1 MGGITAR
8 RRPRRGMLRAVLQFR
23 HFAQGILM
31 STVIKAGMHGKVLRR
46 LTTVDLADHL
56 SEARQVIENARRQG
70 AEIVAQAHETEKRL
84 YSEACQSGYEN
95 GYAKGR
101 ETGTLEGR
109 EAAHAEAIERF
120 QRDHADIVSDM
131 RRVVEEMDR
140 IKQDLRIAAEQDLL
154 DFAVLLARKLTFAIG
169 RLNHEAVIE
178 NLKRA
183 LDRIASRTDVTV
195 RIHSDDL
202 ATMTTFAESTLDR
215 VRAAAGFSIVADD
228 SIAPG
233 GCIVESERTDVDASL
248 ETQVEEMVSLLTRGH
263 TDHA

>member
-1 MGGITAR
+1 MGSIPTR
-8 RRPRRGMLRAVLQFR
+8 RRARRGMLQTVLRSWQVAR
-23 HFAQGILM
+23 GTIM
-31 STVIKAGMHGKVLRR
+31 STVIKAGLHGKVLRR

-56 SEARQVIENARRQG
+56 AEARQVIEHARRQA
-70 AEIVAQAHETEKRL
+70 AEIVALAHETEKRL
-84 YSEACQSGYEN
+84 YDEARRSGHEE

-101 ETGTLEGR
+101 ETGVREGR
-109 EAAHAEAIERF
+109 EAAHSDAIERF

-131 RRVVEEMDR
+131 RRVVEEIDR
-140 IKQDLRIAAEQDLL
+140 IKQDLRISAEQDLL

-183 LDRIASRTDVTV
+183 LERIASRTDVTV
-195 RIHSDDL
+195 RVHPDDL

-215 VRAAAGFSIVADD
+215 ARAASGFSIVADD

-233 GCIVESERTDVDASL
+233 GCIVEGERTDVDASL
-248 ETQVEEMVSLLTRGH
+248 ETQVEEMVSLLTQGH